1 MTDLTTFKNEIF
13 GEVRTV
19 MRDGEPW
26 FVAADVCEFFGVTNR
41 NRVLQNL
48 DDDEKGGTQID
59 TPGGTQT
66 MTIIN
71 EAGLYSLLFYLQ
83 PTKARGI
90 SDEQIAE
97 RCELLRKYKRWITH
111 EVIPS
116 IRKNGAYLT
125 PEAAYKMLSDPQN
138 LIQLLTT
145 LSEKNEEVK
154 LLTSESAEKDRKI
167 AALEN
172 ECDIRRRQTIK
183 YCAKAMYADAAIGK
197 GENLT
202 IRETAKELGVK
213 ESDFTK
219 MLVDRKYLYRRASKQ
234 NRLFPYATPKCQGVF
249 VVKEIEFG
257 NGLMFQSQ
265 TLVTPIGRAKLT
277 AECVMAGL
285 IKTMPEEHDVLE
297 VW

>member
-1 MTDLTTFKNEIF
+1 MNELQIFNSESF
-13 GEVRTV
+13 GEVRTIV
-19 MRDGEPW
+19 KDNEPW
-26 FVAADVCEFFGVTNR
+26 FVAADVCRALELDRTATR
-41 NRVLQNL
+41 RL
-48 DDDEKGGTQID
+48 DDDEKDVHSTHTLGGDQEI
-59 TPGGTQT
+59 
-66 MTIIN
+66 TIIN
-71 EAGLYSLLFYLQ
+71 EPGLYALVLGSRK
-83 PTKARGI
+83 PEAKAF
-90 SDEQIAE
+90 
-97 RCELLRKYKRWITH
+97 KRWITH
-111 EVIPS
+111 EVVPA

-125 PEAAYKMLSDPQN
+125 PETAYKMLSDPQN

-167 AALEN
+167 AALEE

-202 IRETAKELGVK
+202 IRETARELGVR

-219 MLVDRKYLYRRASKQ
+219 MLVDRKYLYRRATKQ

>member
-1 MTDLTTFKNEIF
+1 MTAITSFTNTEF
-13 GEVRTV
+13 GEVRTM
-19 MRDGEPW
+19 MREGEPW
-26 FVAADVCEFFGVTNR
+26 FVAADVCR
-41 NRVLQNL
+41 AL
-48 DDDEKGGTQID
+48 DIGNTSMALERLDNDEKMTLSSTDSHSGQRGGAQSY
-59 TPGGTQT
+59 
-66 MTIIN
+66 TIIN
-71 EAGLYSLLFYLQ
+71 EAGLYALVLGSRK
-83 PTKARGI
+83 PEAKAF
-90 SDEQIAE
+90 
-97 RCELLRKYKRWITH
+97 KRWITH

>member
-1 MTDLTTFKNEIF
+1 MNELQIFKSDTF

-19 MRDGEPW
+19 VKDNEPW

-48 DDDEKGGTQID
+48 DEDEKGGTQID
-59 TPGGTQT
+59 TPGGVQT
-66 MTIIN
+66 VTIIN
-71 EAGLYSLLFYLQ
+71 EAGLYALVLGSRK
-83 PTKARGI
+83 PEAKAF
-90 SDEQIAE
+90 
-97 RCELLRKYKRWITH
+97 KRWMTH

-249 VVKEIEFG
+249 VVKEIEFE

>member
-1 MTDLTTFKNEIF
+1 MTNLIKITFNE
-13 GEVRTV
+13 
-19 MRDGEPW
+19 
-26 FVAADVCEFFGVTNR
+26 
-41 NRVLQNL
+41 
-48 DDDEKGGTQID
+48 
-59 TPGGTQT
+59 
-66 MTIIN
+66 
-71 EAGLYSLLFYLQ
+71 
-83 PTKARGI
+83 
-90 SDEQIAE
+90 SDEPVVSGRELHEKLEIETRYNDWFPRMCEYGFVEGKDYCSFLSNRSDGLAGKPRTDHILTIDMAKQLCMIQRSDIGRRFREYFIEVEKSWNSDEMIKSRALKIYERENKALTENNRMLEEANKRLTAE
-97 RCELLRKYKRWITH
+97 
-111 EVIPS
+111 
-116 IRKNGAYLT
+116 G
-125 PEAAYKMLSDPQN
+125 
-138 LIQLLTT
+138 
-145 LSEKNEEVK
+145 
-154 LLTSESAEKDRKI
+154 AEKDERI

-172 ECDIRRRQTIK
+172 ECNIRRRQTIK

-219 MLVDRKYLYRRASKQ
+219 MLVDRKYLYRRATKQ

-257 NGLMFQSQ
+257 KGLVFQSQ

-285 IKTMPEEHDVLE
+285 IRTMPEEHDVLE

>member
-1 MTDLTTFKNEIF
+1 M
-13 GEVRTV
+13 
-19 MRDGEPW
+19 
-26 FVAADVCEFFGVTNR
+26 
-41 NRVLQNL
+41 
-48 DDDEKGGTQID
+48 
-59 TPGGTQT
+59 
-66 MTIIN
+66 
-71 EAGLYSLLFYLQ
+71 
-83 PTKARGI
+83 
-90 SDEQIAE
+90 
-97 RCELLRKYKRWITH
+97 
-111 EVIPS
+111 
-116 IRKNGAYLT
+116 
-125 PEAAYKMLSDPQN
+125 
-138 LIQLLTT
+138 QLLTT

-167 AALEN
+167 AALEE

-202 IRETAKELGVK
+202 IRETARELGVK
-213 ESDFTK
+213 EADFTK
-219 MLVDRKYLYRRASKQ
+219 MLVDRKYLYRRATKQ

-249 VVKEIEFG
+249 AVKEIEFG
-257 NGLMFQSQ
+257 NGLVFQSQ

>member
-1 MTDLTTFKNEIF
+1 MNELKVFENPAF
-13 GEVRTV
+13 GQVRTIEI
-19 MRDGEPW
+19 DNEPW
-26 FVAADVCEFFGVTNR
+26 FVGKDVAVALGYSDTKSAISDHIDAEDKTLIQRGQIATLEIPNR
-41 NRVLQNL
+41 GL
-48 DDDEKGGTQID
+48 
-59 TPGGTQT
+59 
-66 MTIIN
+66 TIIN
-71 EAGLYSLLFYLQ
+71 ESGLYSLILSSKL
-83 PTKARGI
+83 PKAK
-90 SDEQIAE
+90 AF
-97 RCELLRKYKRWITH
+97 KRWMTH

-234 NRLFPYATPKCQGVF
+234 NRLFPYATPKCHGVF

>member
-1 MTDLTTFKNEIF
+1 
-13 GEVRTV
+13 
-19 MRDGEPW
+19 
-26 FVAADVCEFFGVTNR
+26 
-41 NRVLQNL
+41 
-48 DDDEKGGTQID
+48 
-59 TPGGTQT
+59 
-66 MTIIN
+66 
-71 EAGLYSLLFYLQ
+71 
-83 PTKARGI
+83 
-90 SDEQIAE
+90 
-97 RCELLRKYKRWITH
+97 
-111 EVIPS
+111 
-116 IRKNGAYLT
+116 
-125 PEAAYKMLSDPQN
+125 MLSDPQN

>member
-1 MTDLTTFKNEIF
+1 MKELQVFTNETF

-19 MRDGEPW
+19 MKNDEPW
-26 FVAADVCEFFGVTNR
+26 FVASDVCEFFGVTNR

-48 DDDEKGGTQID
+48 DEDEKGGTQID
-59 TPGGTQT
+59 TPGGIQT
-66 MTIIN
+66 MTVIS

-83 PTKARGI
+83 PTKARGL
-90 SDEQIAE
+90 SDEQVAE

-111 EVIPS
+111 EVIPA

-125 PEAAYKMLSDPQN
+125 PETAYKMLSDPQN

-167 AALEN
+167 AALEE

-183 YCAKAMYADAAIGK
+183 YCAKAMYADAAIDN
-197 GENLT
+197 GENLC
-202 IRETAKELGVK
+202 IRDAAKEIGVK
-213 ESDFTK
+213 ESDFTRL
-219 MLVDRKYLYRRASKQ
+219 LVELKYLYRRASKQ
-234 NRLFPYATPKCQGVF
+234 NRLFPYSTPKCQGVF
-249 VVKEIEFG
+249 TVKTVQLRGMPGFV
-257 NGLMFQSQ
+257 SQ
-265 TLVTPIGRAKLT
+265 TLITPIGRVKLT
-277 AECVMAGL
+277 AECVRAGL
-285 IKTMPEEHDVLE
+285 IKRMPEEHDVLE

>member
-1 MTDLTTFKNEIF
+1 MTNLQVFTDTEF
-13 GEVRTV
+13 GEVRTM

-26 FVAADVCEFFGVTNR
+26 FVAADVCRALDIGNPSQAISR
-41 NRVLQNL
+41 L
-48 DDDEKGGTQID
+48 DDDEKFTTLIS
-59 TPGGTQT
+59 
-66 MTIIN
+66 N
-71 EAGLYSLLFYLQ
+71 ESAATGKSSLSFVNEPGLYALVLGSRK
-83 PTKARGI
+83 PEAKAF
-90 SDEQIAE
+90 
-97 RCELLRKYKRWITH
+97 KRWITH
-111 EVIPS
+111 EVVPA
-116 IRKNGAYLT
+116 IRKSGAYLT

-167 AALEN
+167 AALEE

-202 IRETAKELGVK
+202 IRETARELGVR

-219 MLVDRKYLYRRASKQ
+219 MLVDRKYLYRRATKQ

-249 VVKEIEFG
+249 VVKEIEFE
-257 NGLMFQSQ
+257 NGLLFQSQ

>member
-1 MTDLTTFKNEIF
+1 MTNLIKITFNE
-13 GEVRTV
+13 
-19 MRDGEPW
+19 
-26 FVAADVCEFFGVTNR
+26 
-41 NRVLQNL
+41 
-48 DDDEKGGTQID
+48 
-59 TPGGTQT
+59 
-66 MTIIN
+66 
-71 EAGLYSLLFYLQ
+71 
-83 PTKARGI
+83 
-90 SDEQIAE
+90 SDEPVVSG
-97 RCELLRKYKRWITH
+97 RELH
-111 EVIPS
+111 EKLEV
-116 IRKNGAYLT
+116 KT
-125 PEAAYKMLSDPQN
+125 AYKDWFPRMCEYGFDEGTDFCSF
-138 LIQLLTT
+138 
-145 LSEKNEEVK
+145 LSESTGGRPSTDHALTLDMAKQLCMIQRSDIGRRFREYFIEVEKSWNSDEMIKSRALKIYERENKALAENNRMLEEANK
-154 LLTSESAEKDRKI
+154 RLTAEGAEKDERI
-167 AALEN
+167 AALEE

-202 IRETAKELGVK
+202 IRETARELGVK

-219 MLVDRKYLYRRASKQ
+219 MLVDRKYLYRRTTKQ

>member
-1 MTDLTTFKNEIF
+1 MTAITAFTNTEF
-13 GEVRTV
+13 GEVRTM

-26 FVAADVCEFFGVTNR
+26 FVAADVCRALEIGNPSQAVSR
-41 NRVLQNL
+41 L
-48 DDDEKGGTQID
+48 DEDEKGIISNE
-59 TPGGTQT
+59 TPGGEQT
-66 MTIIN
+66 MLIIN
-71 EAGLYSLLFYLQ
+71 EAGLYALVLGSRK
-83 PTKARGI
+83 PEAKAF
-90 SDEQIAE
+90 
-97 RCELLRKYKRWITH
+97 KRWITH
-111 EVIPS
+111 EVIPA

>member
-1 MTDLTTFKNEIF
+1 MTAITAFTNTEF
-13 GEVRTV
+13 GEVRTM

-26 FVAADVCEFFGVTNR
+26 FVAADVCRALDIKNNR
-41 NRVLQNL
+41 DAVERL
-48 DDDEKGGTQID
+48 DDDEKGVVSTD
-59 TPGGTQT
+59 TPGGVQSV
-66 MTIIN
+66 TIIN
-71 EAGLYSLLFYLQ
+71 EPGLYALVLGSRK
-83 PTKARGI
+83 PEAKAF
-90 SDEQIAE
+90 
-97 RCELLRKYKRWITH
+97 KRWITH

-167 AALEN
+167 AALEE

-202 IRETAKELGVK
+202 IRETARELGVR

-219 MLVDRKYLYRRASKQ
+219 MLVDRKYLYRRATKQ

-257 NGLMFQSQ
+257 NGLVFQSQ
-265 TLVTPIGRAKLT
+265 TLITPIGRAKLT

>member
-1 MTDLTTFKNEIF
+1 MTAITAFTNTEF
-13 GEVRTV
+13 GEVRTM

-26 FVAADVCEFFGVTNR
+26 FVAADVCRALEIVNHKDALTR
-41 NRVLQNL
+41 L
-48 DDDEKGGTQID
+48 DSDEKSGVALTDPHGREQI
-59 TPGGTQT
+59 TN
-66 MTIIN
+66 IIN
-71 EAGLYSLLFYLQ
+71 EAGLYALVLGSRK
-83 PTKARGI
+83 PEAKAF
-90 SDEQIAE
+90 
-97 RCELLRKYKRWITH
+97 KRWMTH

-138 LIQLLTT
+138 LLQLLTT

>member
-1 MTDLTTFKNEIF
+1 MTAITAFTNTEF
-13 GEVRTV
+13 GEVRTM

-26 FVAADVCEFFGVTNR
+26 FVAADVCRALEIVNHKDALTR
-41 NRVLQNL
+41 L
-48 DDDEKGGTQID
+48 DSDEKSGVALTDPHGREQI
-59 TPGGTQT
+59 TN
-66 MTIIN
+66 IIN
-71 EAGLYSLLFYLQ
+71 EAGLYALVLGSRK
-83 PTKARGI
+83 PEAKAF
-90 SDEQIAE
+90 
-97 RCELLRKYKRWITH
+97 KRWMTH

-125 PEAAYKMLSDPQN
+125 PEASYKMLSDP
-138 LIQLLTT
+138 QLLTT

>member
-1 MTDLTTFKNEIF
+1 MTNLQAFTNTEF
-13 GEVRTV
+13 GEVRTM

-26 FVAADVCEFFGVTNR
+26 FVAADVCRALDIKNNR
-41 NRVLQNL
+41 DAVERL
-48 DDDEKGGTQID
+48 DDDEKGVVSTD
-59 TPGGTQT
+59 THGGIQT
-66 MTIIN
+66 VTIIN
-71 EAGLYSLLFYLQ
+71 EPGLYALVLGSRK
-83 PTKARGI
+83 PEAKAF
-90 SDEQIAE
+90 
-97 RCELLRKYKRWITH
+97 KRWITH
-111 EVIPS
+111 EVIPA

-125 PEAAYKMLSDPQN
+125 PETAYKMLSDPQN

-167 AALEN
+167 AALEE

-202 IRETAKELGVK
+202 IRETARELGVK

-219 MLVDRKYLYRRASKQ
+219 MLVDRKYLYRRATKQ
-234 NRLFPYATPKCQGVF
+234 NRLFPYSTPKCQGVF

-257 NGLMFQSQ
+257 NGLLFQSQ

>member
-1 MTDLTTFKNEIF
+1 MNELQVFNNANF
-13 GEVRTV
+13 GEVRTIV
-19 MRDGEPW
+19 KDNEPW
-26 FVAADVCEFFGVTNR
+26 FVAADVCRALELDRTATR
-41 NRVLQNL
+41 RL
-48 DDDEKGGTQID
+48 DDDEKDVHSTHTLGGDQEI
-59 TPGGTQT
+59 
-66 MTIIN
+66 TIIN
-71 EAGLYSLLFYLQ
+71 EPGLYALVLGSRK
-83 PTKARGI
+83 PEAKAF
-90 SDEQIAE
+90 
-97 RCELLRKYKRWITH
+97 KRWITH
-111 EVIPS
+111 EVVPA

-125 PEAAYKMLSDPQN
+125 PEAAHKMLSDPQN

-167 AALEN
+167 AALEE

-202 IRETAKELGVK
+202 IRETARELGVK
-213 ESDFTK
+213 EADFTK
-219 MLVDRKYLYRRASKQ
+219 MLVDRKYLYRRATKQ

-257 NGLMFQSQ
+257 NGLVFQSQ
-265 TLVTPIGRAKLT
+265 TLITPIGRAKLT

>member
-1 MTDLTTFKNEIF
+1 MTNLQVFTDTEF
-13 GEVRTV
+13 GEVRTM

-26 FVAADVCEFFGVTNR
+26 FVAADVCRALELDRTWNA
-41 NRVLQNL
+41 LQRL
-48 DDDEKGGTQID
+48 DEDEKGTTSIS
-59 TPGGTQT
+59 TLGGEQEVS
-66 MTIIN
+66 IIN
-71 EAGLYSLLFYLQ
+71 EPGLYSLVLGSRK
-83 PTKARGI
+83 PEAKAF
-90 SDEQIAE
+90 
-97 RCELLRKYKRWITH
+97 KRWITH
-111 EVIPS
+111 EVVPA

-167 AALEN
+167 AALEE

-202 IRETAKELGVK
+202 IRETARELGVR

-219 MLVDRKYLYRRASKQ
+219 MLVDRKYLYRRATKQ

-249 VVKEIEFG
+249 VVKEIEFE
-257 NGLMFQSQ
+257 NGLLFQSQ

>member
-1 MTDLTTFKNEIF
+1 MTAITAFTNTEF
-13 GEVRTV
+13 GEVRTM
-19 MRDGEPW
+19 MREGEPW
-26 FVAADVCEFFGVTNR
+26 FVAADVCRALDIKNNR
-41 NRVLQNL
+41 DAVERL
-48 DDDEKGGTQID
+48 DDDEKGVVSTD

-66 MTIIN
+66 VTIIN
-71 EAGLYSLLFYLQ
+71 EAGLYALVLGSRK
-83 PTKARGI
+83 PEAKAF
-90 SDEQIAE
+90 
-97 RCELLRKYKRWITH
+97 KRWITH
-111 EVIPS
+111 EVIPA

-257 NGLMFQSQ
+257 NGLTFQSQ

>member
-1 MTDLTTFKNEIF
+1 MTAITAFTNTEF
-13 GEVRTV
+13 GEVRTM

-26 FVAADVCEFFGVTNR
+26 FVAADVCRALEIVNHKDALTR
-41 NRVLQNL
+41 L
-48 DDDEKGGTQID
+48 DSDEKSGVALTDPHGREQI
-59 TPGGTQT
+59 TN
-66 MTIIN
+66 IIN
-71 EAGLYSLLFYLQ
+71 EAGLYALVLGSRK
-83 PTKARGI
+83 PEAKAF
-90 SDEQIAE
+90 
-97 RCELLRKYKRWITH
+97 KRWMTH